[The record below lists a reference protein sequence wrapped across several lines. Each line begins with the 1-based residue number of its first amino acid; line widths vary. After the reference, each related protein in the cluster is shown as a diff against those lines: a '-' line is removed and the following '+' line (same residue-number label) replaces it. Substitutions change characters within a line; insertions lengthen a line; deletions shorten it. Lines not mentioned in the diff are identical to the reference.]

1 MILSQRIDFTQL
13 DSDVQFARLVEFL
26 KRHRTAADELTLFED
41 RLFHGYVPIEE
52 FRERA
57 ALLGRRA
64 DQLRAE
70 GFGRV
75 GFNMRVTLGHI
86 EEGWDFCPPLPF
98 QAFVGQEGTL
108 SKSCFCPNSKEFRQY
123 IKEKYRLLAEA
134 RPDFIW
140 ADDDIRMYQPGVG
153 YGCFCSECIDRF
165 GLSPPTRA
173 RLVERLNAPDE
184 GKLRAAWIANNTA
197 VIEDLLKDIGGAV
210 HEADPEIEMGLMTSD
225 PFWVAY
231 SGQEL
236 DRWLNALD
244 ARRARPGGGFWND
257 RVPCMAVHKA
267 IDVARQC
274 VCCPASVTNIQYEM
288 ESIPYQK
295 LHKSAQSALNE
306 CTLALIAGCNG
317 ITFNA
322 LRELPGTFEDYEDL
336 FQAVERER
344 PRWEALVDA
353 AEGLPLAG
361 VWLAANDLFMA
372 QRRVENADWFS
383 QDQQYNVGNAYVL
396 AEIGLPLT
404 ADKTTACASVLTGKM
419 AEAFSDDELRSI
431 LSGGVLIDGTALQ
444 ELAKRSLEHLAGVR
458 VGRTYDNGVW
468 ELLTEHPLN
477 GASGGHGRDARMSLW
492 PFVALELLPMK
503 QEVAALA
510 QLVGYDGSNCGACM
524 TAYENEL
531 GGRVITAAYAP
542 LYAID
547 SSAKRNQ
554 IIALIDWASRQRL
567 PIIIEK
573 AVRVAPLI
581 RMSADR
587 DRFVAVLA
595 NLSCDPTGVLDVR
608 VRAGVDVV
616 RLEGPAGPALAISG
630 KATGEVTM
638 TLPSISPWNC
648 AVLFGRK
655 QEPNKE

>member
-1 MILSQRIDFTQL
+1 
-13 DSDVQFARLVEFL
+13 
-26 KRHRTAADELTLFED
+26 
-41 RLFHGYVPIEE
+41 
-52 FRERA
+52 
-57 ALLGRRA
+57 
-64 DQLRAE
+64 
-70 GFGRV
+70 
-75 GFNMRVTLGHI
+75 
-86 EEGWDFCPPLPF
+86 
-98 QAFVGQEGTL
+98 
-108 SKSCFCPNSKEFRQY
+108 
-123 IKEKYRLLAEA
+123 
-134 RPDFIW
+134 
-140 ADDDIRMYQPGVG
+140 
-153 YGCFCSECIDRF
+153 
-165 GLSPPTRA
+165 
-173 RLVERLNAPDE
+173 
-184 GKLRAAWIANNTA
+184 
-197 VIEDLLKDIGGAV
+197 
-210 HEADPEIEMGLMTSD
+210 
-225 PFWVAY
+225 
-231 SGQEL
+231 
-236 DRWLNALD
+236 
-244 ARRARPGGGFWND
+244 
-257 RVPCMAVHKA
+257 
-267 IDVARQC
+267 
-274 VCCPASVTNIQYEM
+274 
-288 ESIPYQK
+288 
-295 LHKSAQSALNE
+295 
-306 CTLALIAGCNG
+306 
-317 ITFNA
+317 
-322 LRELPGTFEDYEDL
+322 
-336 FQAVERER
+336 
-344 PRWEALVDA
+344 
-353 AEGLPLAG
+353 
-361 VWLAANDLFMA
+361 
-372 QRRVENADWFS
+372 
-383 QDQQYNVGNAYVL
+383 
-396 AEIGLPLT
+396 
-404 ADKTTACASVLTGKM
+404 M